1 MILARKMALLSLGL
15 ALLWPKVQA
24 AEAPGEMLYALER
37 RTVTLQSPFQGHTA
51 KPAMPE
57 QAAVSPPAERH
68 VQEQMALQSERETAY
83 PRLCGV
89 IGGAEGYLAILEI
102 EGRSGVYR
110 TGDVAGDYIVNAVT
124 ADEAE
129 LGKNGAV
136 CRIRI
141 GQ

>member
-15 ALLWPKVQA
+15 VLLWPTVQA
-24 AEAPGEMLYALER
+24 AEAPGEMLYAVER
-37 RTVTLQSPFQGHTA
+37 RSVMLQSPFQRHTA
-51 KPAMPE
+51 KPTAMPE
-57 QAAVSPPAERH
+57 QAAVLSSVEQY
-68 VQEQMALQSERETAY
+68 VQDKQVEKETAY

-89 IGGAEGYLAILEI
+89 IGGVEGYLAILEI

-110 TGDVAGDYIVNAVT
+110 TGDVAGAYIVNAVT

-129 LGKNGAV
+129 LGKNGVV